1 MVRLKRERRD
11 TFGQQAKDGG
21 LRGINKFQVFPLQGG
36 NGIKIKVHEVPNMT
50 QISNEHIEV
59 RKTKYFHL
67 QDLSFLDVNHD
78 RGTRK
83 L

>member
-1 MVRLKRERRD
+1 
-11 TFGQQAKDGG
+11 
-21 LRGINKFQVFPLQGG
+21 
-36 NGIKIKVHEVPNMT
+36 MT
-50 QISNEHIEV
+50 QISNEHTEV

-67 QDLSFLDVNHD
+67 QGLSFLDVNHD

>member
-11 TFGQQAKDGG
+11 TFERQAKDGG
-21 LRGINKFQVFPLQGG
+21 LRGIDKFLRFSFAGG

-67 QDLSFLDVNHD
+67 QGLSFLDVNHD

>member
-1 MVRLKRERRD
+1 
-11 TFGQQAKDGG
+11 
-21 LRGINKFQVFPLQGG
+21 
-36 NGIKIKVHEVPNMT
+36 MT

-59 RKTKYFHL
+59 RKNKYFHL
-67 QDLSFLDVNHD
+67 QGLSFLDVNHD

>member
-1 MVRLKRERRD
+1 
-11 TFGQQAKDGG
+11 
-21 LRGINKFQVFPLQGG
+21 
-36 NGIKIKVHEVPNMT
+36 MT

-67 QDLSFLDVNHD
+67 QGLSFLDVNHD

-83 L
+83 LLR

>member
-1 MVRLKRERRD
+1 MARLKRERRD

-21 LRGINKFQVFPLQGG
+21 LRGIDKFQVFPSQGG

-67 QDLSFLDVNHD
+67 QGLSFLDVNHD

>member
-11 TFGQQAKDGG
+11 TFEQQAKDGG
-21 LRGINKFQVFPLQGG
+21 LRGIDKFQVFPSQGG

-59 RKTKYFHL
+59 RKTKYFHFARPVIFGC
-67 QDLSFLDVNHD
+67 QS
-78 RGTRK
+78 
-83 L
+83 